1 MAELAICVCGGRDF
15 NDVEFV
21 HTKISGIVT
30 PYLRY
35 DEDTAITLHTGAC
48 RGVDQLAERYAHD
61 NRWQIESHPPD
72 YDAFKGRERYAPLA
86 RNEDMAIACDVVIA
100 FWNYHSKGTHH
111 MIMQALEKGC
121 ELHVVKTDYLSY
133 GQTQKLI

>member
-72 YDAFKGRERYAPLA
+72 YKAFPANPRYAPLA
-86 RNEDMAIACDVVIA
+86 RNEEMAKLCDVVIA
-100 FWNYHSKGTHH
+100 FWNYDSHGTAH
-111 MIMQALEKGC
+111 MIQEALNNRC
-121 ELHVVKTDYLSY
+121 ELHVVRTDYLSY